1 MRPLAPQKE
10 LKTEVCGQTVPQNR
24 QMHWAFE
31 AIIDE
36 LLAFKQRKIQTNALQ
51 SRAASK
57 MMINHLAGA
66 TRRGQKGTNINASK
80 GFNIPTQPCLTRNYL
95 TWFQRFAFLVKLSSG
110 QRKGPVASH
119 KRIRWSAKDYRLLF
133 GLLRPHPRKRCIVG
147 WFRGL
152 WVGVVPADLVAG
164 FRSSRPVPVGII
176 I

>member
-1 MRPLAPQKE
+1 MAPQKE

-95 TWFQRFAFLVKLSSG
+95 T
-110 QRKGPVASH
+110 
-119 KRIRWSAKDYRLLF
+119 
-133 GLLRPHPRKRCIVG
+133 
-147 WFRGL
+147 
-152 WVGVVPADLVAG
+152 
-164 FRSSRPVPVGII
+164 
-176 I
+176 